1 VSLLPRH
8 LCSHPRW
15 PQLWR
20 QCGERSTSSKLR
32 NQRNMA
38 GTADITT
45 EKDLDRQWTTSQ
57 AYTVMYRF
65 VEILHNAILSCLC
78 LFPLSVEQPLP
89 LTIHPSVC
97 SLFKQLADNDNTLRG
112 ELEGRSSSKNA
123 YMLVDMSSQVPSF
136 SDFDRKETDDQSGYQ
151 TTTSSP
157 KL

>member
-1 VSLLPRH
+1 MDHEPSIYGDVPICGNSPQ
-8 LCSHPRW
+8 CHP
-15 PQLWR
+15 
-20 QCGERSTSSKLR
+20 
-32 NQRNMA
+32 
-38 GTADITT
+38 
-45 EKDLDRQWTTSQ
+45 
-57 AYTVMYRF
+57 
-65 VEILHNAILSCLC
+65 
-78 LFPLSVEQPLP
+78 FPLSVEQPLP